1 VSEQES
7 RPLVKR
13 GDQGNPAISSFP
25 YIHLSLDHSYSMT
38 FSFPSFQTE
47 PFTLFLRFFVTYFGT
62 NLEHMHTAFG

>member
-1 VSEQES
+1 
-7 RPLVKR
+7 
-13 GDQGNPAISSFP
+13 
-25 YIHLSLDHSYSMT
+25 MT